1 MSFHEPF
8 SAILFFRILCRHF
21 PAFPGTAAAGFST
34 LLAMLCFVFGTF
46 ITTSFAYIGTN
57 ATDFFC
63 AAAAQAHEL
72 CSGITDSGT
81 FHIKLNTACHHF
93 YIILLGARGST
104 MVANGC
110 TIQACIDTGF
120 VNVIT
125 SHITVFKREGIR
137 F

>member
-1 MSFHEPF
+1 MHELLKIFCLLLSSHPAAFF
-8 SAILFFRILCRHF
+8 S
-21 PAFPGTAAAGFST
+21 TAAAGFST
-34 LLAMLCFVFGTF
+34 LVAMLCFVFGTF

-81 FHIKLNTACHHF
+81 FHIKLNTARHHF
-93 YIILLGARGST
+93 YIFLLGARGSA
-104 MVANGC
+104 MVANGR
-110 TIQACIDTGF
+110 TSKAGIDTGF
-120 VNVIT
+120 VGVIT
-125 SHITVFKREGIR
+125 SHRTVFKREGIR